1 MAYGNNVGYYWDVQV
16 PFSSCIQS
24 SEVRIYSLN
33 FLTEPGYDILTIDD
47 EDFSGRSKID
57 KQVGSSFSVSF
68 RSDVDQPSG
77 PLDTYNWSSGS
88 GYGFR
93 LLWECNSNHCPCHV
107 FYGITPWTT
116 GYFYKEGIANGRA
129 YFANLDQTYV
139 MWYGHNNDW
148 MFDEMGHLQYL
159 METQDL
165 GDAES
170 IGNTDTVVLMSGSN
184 GLGCPTAVENWTAG
198 IGTQAG
204 FEKQQQY
211 LRCRCW
217 NQRTSRALT
226 IETDALEIVDFGQR
240 QRKIH

>member
-16 PFSSCIQS
+16 PVSSCIQS

-33 FLTEPGYDILTIDD
+33 FRTESCCDILTING
-47 EDFSGRSKID
+47 EDFSGTSKID
-57 KQVGSSFSVSF
+57 KQVGSSISGLGSSFTVSF
-68 RSDVDQPSG
+68 RSDDS
-77 PLDTYNWSSGS
+77 TSGS

-226 IETDALEIVDFGQR
+226 IETDAWVIVDFGQR